1 MSKTATLASGQ
12 ISPTNKLLVELRE
25 PEELP
30 ASILI
35 TWPQAPS
42 VVDPHRF
49 GATANAVARLMATA
63 ITTLAQI
70 RAYEPEQ
77 EKNSRVFL
85 QSATCRSA
93 IMWDTSERP
102 ATILAVAGSPT
113 CPGHFQNR
121 NDRQPRSLG
130 RAPVGAPSKS

>member
-1 MSKTATLASGQ
+1 MSKTTTLASGQ
-12 ISPTNKLLVELRE
+12 ITPTDTLLVELRE
-25 PEELP
+25 PDELP

-49 GATANAVARLMATA
+49 GATANAFARLMATA

-77 EKNSRVFL
+77 ERTRGFSYG
-85 QSATCRSA
+85 
-93 IMWDTSERP
+93 RP
-102 ATILAVAGSPT
+102 HAGRRLCGTP
-113 CPGHFQNR
+113 P
-121 NDRQPRSLG
+121 NDRPQSWPWRG
-130 RAPVGAPSKS
+130 HQHVRGIFKSQ

>member
-1 MSKTATLASGQ
+1 MGKTATLAGGQ
-12 ISPTNKLLVELRE
+12 ISPTNKLLVDLGE

-49 GATANAVARLMATA
+49 GATANASARLYAKA
-63 ITTLAQI
+63 ITTLALI

-77 EKNSRVFL
+77 ERTRGFSYG
-85 QSATCRSA
+85 
-93 IMWDTSERP
+93 RP
-102 ATILAVAGSPT
+102 HAGRRLCGP
-113 CPGHFQNR
+113 PP
-121 NDRQPRSLG
+121 NDRPQSWPWRG
-130 RAPVGAPSKS
+130 HQHVRGIFKSQ